1 MLRQGQQ
8 FHMRKVVFLQ
18 IGDQFL
24 CKLPVVEPS
33 KVFLLIWVMGLLPPG
48 ATVKLINIHG
58 NVVPNV
64 PLVHPDGVRKLEFI
78 QPVYNACCFRAQFH
92 LHPVW
97 IRLVHDSAVRLL
109 NPELVH
115 IPRCRPRCIQS
126 IKAGKIIIHGDRL
139 PAIVTAY
146 EPDPSCLWC
155 INPKLTAVLV
165 GMCTEKAVGSCGMPL
180 QIIVNHKLPPNKK
193 SRVQYIPCFP
203 MCEIIPLHRRVLR
216 RQ

>member
-18 IGDQFL
+18 IGDQLLSKF
-24 CKLPVVEPS
+24 PVIEPA
-33 KVFLLIWVMGLLPPG
+33 KVFLLIWVVGLLPPG
-48 ATVKLINIHG
+48 TTVKLIDIQGNI
-58 NVVPNV
+58 VPNV
-64 PLVHPDGVRKLEFI
+64 PLVHPGIIREVESI
-78 QPVYNACCFRAQFH
+78 QPVNNAGCFRTQFH

-109 NPELVH
+109 DPELVH
-115 IPRCRPRCIQS
+115 IAGCRPRCIQS

-155 INPKLTAVLV
+155 INPELTA
-165 GMCTEKAVGSCGMPL
+165 
-180 QIIVNHKLPPNKK
+180 I
-193 SRVQYIPCFP
+193 
-203 MCEIIPLHRRVLR
+203 
-216 RQ
+216 